1 LRKLSLEIEEEERLL
16 PDKEH
21 ESELVSPQEIW
32 LNPIDFI
39 TIQKE
44 VIINDTIKD
53 RIRNLYPLLDA
64 PKPAEPKD
72 PMAKPEIP
80 IDGEKAFN
88 FAADLDAVVAEV
100 SVKVA
105 GPYMNFGG
113 VNIAGV
119 FCTYYWLLLHYKKL
133 EIRKSVSAS
142 KILNLIMEQLEVP
155 CD

>member
-1 LRKLSLEIEEEERLL
+1 MEIEEEQKLL
-16 PDKEH
+16 PENLP
-21 ESELVSPQEIW
+21 ESPLVVAQKIW

-72 PMAKPEIP
+72 PEAKPEIP
-80 IDGEKAFN
+80 SDGEKAFN

-119 FCTYYWLLLHYKKL
+119 FCAYYWLLLHYKKL

-155 CD
+155 CE

>member
-1 LRKLSLEIEEEERLL
+1 LRKLSLEIEEEEKLL
-16 PDKEH
+16 PEKEH
-21 ESELVSPQEIW
+21 ELELDSPLEIW

-44 VIINDTIKD
+44 VIINETIKD

-72 PMAKPEIP
+72 LEAKPEIP

-88 FAADLDAVVAEV
+88 FAADLDAVIAEV

-113 VNIAGV
+113 VNIGGV
-119 FCTYYWLLLHYKKL
+119 FCTYYWLLIHYKKL
-133 EIRKSVSAS
+133 EVRKSVSAS
-142 KILNLIMEQLEVP
+142 KILNLIMDQLQVP
-155 CD
+155 CK